1 MAAAQ
6 PASIDLPVGA
16 TLVPGGAAFRVWAP
30 RAKAVCVSGDCNGW
44 KQNAPAK
51 LHSIGGGHWI
61 GFIPG
66 VKDSDPYLFYIEGR
80 GSSGYKRGPRARLH
94 RFRERS
100 GNWRGSRIQNRRSAA
115 AQSFDGISAG
125 FSANAQPP

>member
-1 MAAAQ
+1 M
-6 PASIDLPVGA
+6 P
-16 TLVPGGAAFRVWAP
+16 
-30 RAKAVCVSGDCNGW
+30 
-44 KQNAPAK
+44 PAK

-100 GNWRGSRIQNRRSAA
+100 GELERLADSEPQKRGGAIL
-115 AQSFDGISAG
+115 
-125 FSANAQPP
+125 